1 MINCAMP
8 SSWCRKGKLN
18 RMLLLLAVVLLL
30 GALVG
35 AWAQAREDAEA
46 EMSDEDFD
54 HNEGEET
61 YDEDL

>member
-1 MINCAMP
+1 
-8 SSWCRKGKLN
+8 
-18 RMLLLLAVVLLL
+18 MLLLLAVVLLL